1 MSKVV
6 SLPFVLLAIALTAT
20 TILAQ
25 DIPATDGHAFKRSA
39 TRSWISRA
47 QAFHV
52 TSELNRQQK
61 FLNGVASRYEA
72 VSAYDFTPLLNYSY
86 VWNAL
91 RENRARLGDPRRRMT
106 PDQSRLLADGYDLL
120 ESDILLLF
128 LDHQL
133 NVLTETLELTE
144 MQSEEVHKT
153 LAEDLSGKQALV
165 AAKGINAKLFGLRIN
180 ALSQQTEKKILSIL
194 YPEQRKKFEK
204 QVTFNKDRLVG

>member
-1 MSKVV
+1 M
-6 SLPFVLLAIALTAT
+6 VLIAILLTT
-20 TILAQ
+20 QTIFAQ
-25 DIPATDGHAFKRSA
+25 DVPAPGGHAFKRSA
-39 TRSWISRA
+39 ARNRVSRA
-47 QAFHV
+47 QAFRV
-52 TSELNRQQK
+52 TSELTRQQK

-91 RENRARLGDPRRRMT
+91 RENRARLGDPRRGMT

-133 NVLTETLELTE
+133 SVLTETLELTE

-153 LAEDLSGKQALV
+153 LAEDLGGKQALV
-165 AAKGINAKLFGLRIN
+165 AAKGIDAKLFGLRIN
-180 ALSQQTEKKILSIL
+180 ALSQQTEKKILAIL
-194 YPEQRKKFEK
+194 FPEQRKKFEK
-204 QVTFNKDRLVG
+204 QLTFNKDRLVG